1 MEFFKNYPMNRREA
15 FKKIGFTT
23 GLVVLTP
30 SMIRLFQSCT
40 EPAEVWTPVFL
51 SQEQGVILKGLVDVI
66 LPKSDTP
73 SASEVKVP
81 EFMDRYF
88 DEVLDRNE
96 QQRMKMALDT
106 LAISLASRYTDDVNK
121 LNEENYKD
129 LLDRDMISEQTNSS
143 LTDPMPISELLSTL
157 KWMTINAYR
166 ISETVGENILAY
178 DPVPG
183 AYYCDDLQKL
193 TGGKAWSL

>member
-1 MEFFKNYPMNRREA
+1 MNRREA

-30 SMIRLFQSCT
+30 SMMQLFQSCAQ
-40 EPAEVWTPVFL
+40 PAATWSPVFL
-51 SQEQGVILKGLVDVI
+51 SPEQGIILKGLVDVI

-81 EFMDRYF
+81 EFIDRYY
-88 DEVLDRNE
+88 DEVLDREE
-96 QQRMKMALDT
+96 QERTRTAYGALIVE
-106 LAISLASRYTDDVNK
+106 LKSRYLQDIEK
-121 LNEENYKD
+121 LTETNYED
-129 LLDRDMISEQTNSS
+129 LLDRELVKDRSASLQTEPMSV
-143 LTDPMPISELLSTL
+143 TDLLHSL

-166 ISETVGENILAY
+166 MSEVVGEQILAY

-183 AYYCDDLQKL
+183 TYHCDDLLKL

>member
-1 MEFFKNYPMNRREA
+1 MNRREA

-30 SMIRLFQSCT
+30 SMMRLFQSCAQ
-40 EPAEVWTPVFL
+40 PAATWTPVFL
-51 SQEQGVILKGLVDVI
+51 TSDQGVVLKGLVDTFI
-66 LPKSDTP
+66 PKSDTP

-81 EFMDRYF
+81 EFIDKYY
-88 DEVLDRNE
+88 DEVLDREEQETTKVAYNTLVQELKTRYNE
-96 QQRMKMALDT
+96 
-106 LAISLASRYTDDVNK
+106 DVAK
-121 LNEENYKD
+121 ITTENYAELLDSYIGKAGFDKTSPEYMVLSD
-129 LLDRDMISEQTNSS
+129 LLGS
-143 LTDPMPISELLSTL
+143 L

-166 ISETVGENILAY
+166 ISETVGETILGY

-183 AYYCDDLQKL
+183 GYYCDDLEKL

>member
-1 MEFFKNYPMNRREA
+1 MNRREA

-30 SMIRLFQSCT
+30 SMMRLFQSCAQ
-40 EPAEVWTPVFL
+40 PAATWTPVFL
-51 SQEQGVILKGLVDVI
+51 TSDQGVVLKGLVDTFI
-66 LPKSDTP
+66 PKSDTP

-81 EFMDRYF
+81 EFIDKYY
-88 DEVLDRNE
+88 DQVLDREEQETTKVAYNTLVQELKTRYNE
-96 QQRMKMALDT
+96 
-106 LAISLASRYTDDVNK
+106 DVGK
-121 LNEENYKD
+121 ITTENYAELLDSYIGKAGFDKTSPEYMVLSD
-129 LLDRDMISEQTNSS
+129 LLGS
-143 LTDPMPISELLSTL
+143 L

-166 ISETVGENILAY
+166 ISETVGETILGY

-183 AYYCDDLQKL
+183 GYYCDDLEKL